1 LGVHKSRLESFS
13 LLALFAAVSVL
24 LFFVFSPFIQLLAEP
39 GIDGNLFNALRSE
52 AQAIAGQL
60 KARGALPYVQADV
73 RIMFDI
79 QDLDRWIE
87 QNKNQD
93 SGG

>member
-1 LGVHKSRLESFS
+1 MY
-13 LLALFAAVSVL
+13 A
-24 LFFVFSPFIQLLAEP
+24 
-39 GIDGNLFNALRSE
+39 
-52 AQAIAGQL
+52 L
-60 KARGALPYVQADV
+60 KARGALPYVQADG